1 MLMLTLKRKH
11 ENEKNNSDR
20 NHTFETKPTK
30 DHVAESLQGHVIAYI
45 SVWMSVFIVLTS
57 TMELQKNKTDIFDG
71 YSSPQKP
78 LVFELIIN
86 ALITTSCCI
95 TFTNSLSCIH
105 SIYDFYLYEEVKLKS
120 N

>member
-1 MLMLTLKRKH
+1 MFKGFMLMLTLKRKH
-11 ENEKNNSDR
+11 GNEKKNNSDR

-30 DHVAESLQGHVIAYI
+30 DHVAESLQGHIIAYI

-71 YSSPQKP
+71 YSSLQKP

-86 ALITTSCCI
+86 ALITISCFI
-95 TFTNSLSCIH
+95 TFMNSLTYIH
-105 SIYDFYLYEEVKLKS
+105 KS